1 VADELARSDGREV
14 RLEEDVELALPFLL
28 PEDGYS
34 CDVVRGMPVGLG
46 ELLAPL
52 QNAGLCRVS
61 PQPTSSGLW
70 TIYMTDH
77 AQHGVSNPSIKIFLF

>member
-1 VADELARSDGREV
+1 MHKVAENVADELARSDGREIRV
-14 RLEEDVELALPFLL
+14 EEERELRLPFLL

-34 CDVVRGMPVGLG
+34 CEVVRGLPQGLA
-46 ELLAPL
+46 EFLTPL

-70 TIYMTDH
+70 TVYMVHDH
-77 AQHGVSNPSIKIFLF
+77 FGVSSL